1 MVGESRRRDLV
12 PVALVLSKIIVNEKK
27 NMAREKADQF
37 LIILKLLD
45 SDIDETSTYI
55 IQELRIE
62 DTGEF
67 KEMLSIEV
75 IQACAEFNR
84 S

>member
-12 PVALVLSKIIVNEKK
+12 PVALVLSKIITNEKK
-27 NMAREKADQF
+27 TWPGKK
-37 LIILKLLD
+37 LINFNNPRV
-45 SDIDETSTYI
+45 TRF

>member
-37 LIILKLLD
+37 LIILELLD
-45 SDIDETSTYI
+45 S
-55 IQELRIE
+55 
-62 DTGEF
+62 F
-67 KEMLSIEV
+67 K
-75 IQACAEFNR
+75 N
-84 S
+84 

>member
-1 MVGESRRRDLV
+1 M
-12 PVALVLSKIIVNEKK
+12 KK
-27 NMAREKADQF
+27 KHGQGKSWSIFNNPRVTRF
-37 LIILKLLD
+37 
-45 SDIDETSTYI
+45 

-84 S
+84 SW

>member
-12 PVALVLSKIIVNEKK
+12 PVALVLSKIIINEKK
-27 NMAREKADQF
+27 HGQGKSWSIFNNPRVTRF
-37 LIILKLLD
+37 
-45 SDIDETSTYI
+45 

-84 S
+84 SW